1 MNQSPPETLL
11 TADTLP
17 EMVSAKASPLFPLQI
32 PIEAEGFLRFA
43 DELKQQIDQIK
54 QTLQPESDLWKII
67 LQKLRVDWTY
77 HSNSIEGSTLSRGDT
92 MFFLTEGLTVE
103 GKPLKDFLDAQN
115 HADAIDILFDVVAQ
129 ARPLSEGFIKEINAL
144 LLNGVSHT
152 VAKNQMGHLIKKP
165 TNAGRYKILPNHVQK
180 QDGTLHQ
187 YVLPEQVGSEMET
200 LIAWIHAEIH
210 RLPPIMVAAVAHYN
224 MVRIHPFDD
233 GNGRGARIL
242 MNMILLQKGYFP
254 AIIRREAKRQYLEAL
269 EAADHGDLSPFILFI
284 AGQLIETEQSVL
296 QDLTK
301 SFR

>member
-1 MNQSPPETLL
+1 
-11 TADTLP
+11 
-17 EMVSAKASPLFPLQI
+17 
-32 PIEAEGFLRFA
+32 
-43 DELKQQIDQIK
+43 
-54 QTLQPESDLWKII
+54 
-67 LQKLRVDWTY
+67 
-77 HSNSIEGSTLSRGDT
+77 

-129 ARPLSEGFIKEINAL
+129 ARPISEGFIKEINAL
-144 LLNGVSHT
+144 LLNGVPHT
-152 VAKNQMGHLIKKP
+152 IAKNQMGHLIKKQTHP
-165 TNAGRYKILPNHVQK
+165 GQYKILPNHVQK

-187 YVLPEQVGSEMET
+187 YVLPEQVGPEMEA
-200 LIAWIHAEIH
+200 LVQWIHAEIN

-254 AIIRREAKRQYLEAL
+254 AIIRREAKRKYLEAL

-284 AGQLIETEQSVL
+284 AGQLIETEQNVL
-296 QDLTK
+296 QDLKKNTQ
-301 SFR
+301 